1 MKFLKENKQIK
12 RHIGFTG
19 TPYNNNDFF
28 ADVIFDYSIRTAIDE
43 KYIKAIN
50 PLIKVNTEEGDNLS
64 SEQRYEVIFK
74 NHLENKEKYS
84 YKDKDGLPRVKPIT
98 IFICSDT
105 KKARSKMEEFID
117 FLIKKNKKDC
127 REKTKPELR
136 DMAIEK
142 VILVTCNNP

>member
-50 PLIKVNTEEGDNLS
+50 PLIKVNTEEGDDLS

-84 YKDKDGLPRVKPIT
+84 YKDSFAILKAIN
-98 IFICSDT
+98 IFFCFSFRTYFFRCHVI
-105 KKARSKMEEFID
+105 
-117 FLIKKNKKDC
+117 FL
-127 REKTKPELR
+127 
-136 DMAIEK
+136 AFY
-142 VILVTCNNP
+142 